1 MHRLRLQPGVS
12 HKVTILPSSARLPR
26 TVSLFESYCTACQWD
41 LNIAIEKVVEW
52 SKCWLTNGDIEKCM
66 NKQIEEFMKVGK

>member
-1 MHRLRLQPGVS
+1 M
-12 HKVTILPSSARLPR
+12 
-26 TVSLFESYCTACQWD
+26 D